1 MEIRE
6 IPGTAALRKIYKIIN
21 FHNSNIT
28 SCRDMSFPKLDFK
41 LIFIQFVNNYEIILN
56 KNIRY

>member
-6 IPGTAALRKIYKIIN
+6 TPGTAALRKIYKIIN

-28 SCRDMSFPKLDFK
+28 SCRDMSFPKLDFI